1 MLWFWVFT
9 LSRTGFPC
17 WVEDLGVAL
26 TVPAGGSGLGRD
38 LSYGQRGPQTS
49 RGFRVT
55 PADGYLV
62 NSQTDGSS
70 LTASFPHTLTYGPQT
85 FLSVRSSSSL
95 RV

>member
-1 MLWFWVFT
+1 MEVMLWFWVFT

-49 RGFRVT
+49 RGFR
-55 PADGYLV
+55 GLV
-62 NSQTDGSS
+62 
-70 LTASFPHTLTYGPQT
+70 
-85 FLSVRSSSSL
+85 SVRIGVCFLASVSVD
-95 RV
+95 R